1 MGSATSKGA
10 RQVEAMITSVF
21 AVRQSGL
28 GRSADNGS
36 AAFCSDLAKCGHVP
50 RLAEPSSLT
59 PKATSLRSDE
69 MGGRGHQ
76 VLDHSG

>member
-28 GRSADNGS
+28 GVVDGARSRHRIAIG
-36 AAFCSDLAKCGHVP
+36 
-50 RLAEPSSLT
+50 
-59 PKATSLRSDE
+59 
-69 MGGRGHQ
+69 
-76 VLDHSG
+76 